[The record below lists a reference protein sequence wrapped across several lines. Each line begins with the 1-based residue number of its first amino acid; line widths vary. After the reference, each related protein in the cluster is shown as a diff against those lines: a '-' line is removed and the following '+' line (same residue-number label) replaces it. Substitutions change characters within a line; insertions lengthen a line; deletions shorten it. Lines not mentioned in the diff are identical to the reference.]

1 MMNKIQVKGRM
12 NQATGKGKELAGKA
26 VGNKQTEAKG
36 TLQKAAGK
44 AQAGLG
50 DVAEDLKKIR

>member
-1 MMNKIQVKGRM
+1 MMNKSQVKGRM
-12 NQATGKGKELAGKA
+12 NQAAGKGKELAGKA
-26 VGNKQTEAKG
+26 ADNKQTEAKG
-36 TLQKAAGK
+36 RLQKAAGK